1 MNTNSIDKYKAING
15 VVLRIPAGTVASYGQ
30 VAALAGLPGRARLA
44 GKALSS
50 RINEID
56 IPWYRVLRSDGKIA
70 FAESTPQYQNQVQH
84 LQNEGIPVNQGKV
97 NMRIY
102 QWDSTL

>member
-15 VVLRIPAGTVASYGQ
+15 VVLRIPVGTVASYGQ
-30 VAALAGLPGRARLA
+30 VAALAGLPGRARLV

-50 RINEID
+50 RINEMD

-70 FAESTPQYQNQVQH
+70 FAESSIQYQRQVEQLKH
-84 LQNEGIPVNQGKV
+84 DGVVVIKGKV
-97 NMRIY
+97 NMRTY
-102 QWDSTL
+102 QWESVL